1 MRNNYLKQ
9 AFHYSAFL
17 FTLIFCFAV
26 QTKPSIDD
34 YAALPGVSQ
43 MRLSPNGELIA
54 FIKTSADK
62 DSVVIFSLK
71 EGKMMTG
78 ATLETLSPRNLY
90 FANDDQLII
99 VASRYR
105 HVLGIRGQIDM
116 STAFAMNA
124 HNGKI
129 HQLLTPGD
137 VIYVG
142 QGGLGDIVGLSADK
156 KYALMPAYVGVTN
169 RLVQSRLA
177 LVRTSLTK
185 RRSPRIVEKGTT
197 TTIGYFVNTKGQVVA
212 EERFDN
218 DRNLHR
224 IFSKKSGEWEEI
236 YRKET
241 DIRQIS
247 PVGLT
252 PDQTKLVIRAGN
264 NDTDRK
270 VLYTMSLINGE
281 VSEPLFAR
289 EDADIEGIIFDGIY
303 RTVRG
308 VRYSGFKPSYE
319 FFDKK
324 LESRV
329 AKVTGIFSDQSVN
342 LSDWSSD
349 FSDIVISVSG
359 ASSSGDY
366 YLSKRGQPLK
376 FLTSKRKQIK
386 ASDINAIAEFNYKAK
401 DGLNIP
407 SLLTIP
413 AVKDINN
420 LPAIMLPHG
429 GPESYDRNEFSW
441 LSQALASQGYLVI
454 QPQFRGSSGFG
465 LAHTRAGY
473 GEWGKKMQS
482 DLTDGIDILVAEGI
496 VDPARVC
503 ILGWSYGGYAALA
516 GAAFTPNLYK
526 CAVSI
531 NGVSDL
537 ALMMKQEKSDYGR
550 NHWVL
555 SYWENQLTAGGA
567 DKQDILSSASPVNYV
582 EQIVVPV
589 LLIHGEKDK
598 VVNIDQ
604 SERMM
609 DALAELDKSVE
620 FIEFEGEGHSI
631 SGSEARR
638 TVLRT
643 VIKFINNHIG
653 ESASPK

>member
-1 MRNNYLKQ
+1 
-9 AFHYSAFL
+9 
-17 FTLIFCFAV
+17 
-26 QTKPSIDD
+26 
-34 YAALPGVSQ
+34 

-78 ATLETLSPRNLY
+78 ASLETLTPRNLY
-90 FANDDQLII
+90 FVNDEQLII

-105 HVLGIRGQIDM
+105 RVLGIRGKFEM

-137 VIYVG
+137 VIYKG

-156 KYALMPAYVGVTN
+156 KYALMPAYVGATT
-169 RLVQSRLA
+169 RLVKSRLA

-185 RRSPRIVEKGTT
+185 RRSPRIVVKGTT
-197 TTIGYFVNTKGQVVA
+197 TTIDYFVNTNGEVVA

-218 DRNLHR
+218 ERNLHR
-224 IFSKKSGEWEEI
+224 IFSKISGEWEEI
-236 YRKET
+236 YRKEG

-252 PDQTKLVIRAGN
+252 PDQTELVIRAGN
-264 NDTDRK
+264 EDTDRK
-270 VLYTMSLINGE
+270 VLYTMSLINGDI
-281 VSEPLFAR
+281 SEPLFAR
-289 EDADIEGIIFDGIY
+289 EDADIEGILFDGIY

-329 AKVTGIFSDQSVN
+329 AKVIKKFADQSVY

-349 FSDIVISVSG
+349 FGDIVINVSG
-359 ASSSGDY
+359 TASSGDY
-366 YLSKRGQPLK
+366 YLSKQGQPLK

-386 ASDINAIAEFNYKAK
+386 SSDINTIAEFSYKAK

-413 AVKDINN
+413 LAKDINQ
-420 LPAIMLPHG
+420 LPAIMTPHG
-429 GPESYDRNEFSW
+429 GPESYDRNEFGW

-482 DLTDGIDILVAEGI
+482 DLTDGLNFLVAEGI
-496 VDPARVC
+496 VDPARIC

-537 ALMMKQEKSDYGR
+537 ALMMEQEKSDHGR

-555 SYWENQLTAGGA
+555 SYWDNQLTGGGEN
-567 DKQDILSSASPVNYV
+567 KQNILNSASPAKYV
-582 EQIVVPV
+582 EQIVAPV

-604 SERMM
+604 SERMYE
-609 DALAELDKSVE
+609 ALEELDKSVE

-631 SGSEARR
+631 SGNEARR
-638 TVLRT
+638 TVLKT